1 MQVASQRDVESFAKE
16 MLSHPYSDEEG
27 WGYNDVV
34 RKDDIVY
41 ATLQKRTPV
50 YYSVW
55 NEESQQLERQ
65 LIQVMREI
73 VFEMDF
79 SRGFLVAE
87 GTNTQLNIIK
97 QCFRQSFWGELVYE
111 TLDFI
116 PYDYISLL
124 SKDGILTSVKEITIN
139 DFRYEGI
146 LLGRYIARMTN
157 PSNVDDKLSE
167 YAKNIIRA
175 RLVFSINGEHCELTV
190 NNRNVLSVASS
201 DSAKSSLID
210 YLKRSFK

>member
-1 MQVASQRDVESFAKE
+1 MQVASKRDVRSFAGE

-27 WGYNDVV
+27 WGFNDVV

-55 NEESQQLERQ
+55 NEELQQLERQ

-73 VFEMDF
+73 AFEMDF
-79 SRGFLVAE
+79 GRGFLVAE
-87 GTNTQLNIIK
+87 GTNTQLNLIK

-111 TLDFI
+111 AMDFV
-116 PYDYISLL
+116 PYDYISLF
-124 SKDGILTSVKEITIN
+124 SNDGILSSVKEITIN
-139 DFRYEGI
+139 DFHYEGI
-146 LLGRYIARMTN
+146 LLGRYIARMTSPIN
-157 PSNVDDKLSE
+157 IDEKLSE

-175 RLVFSINGEHCELTV
+175 RIEFSMNGEHCELTV
-190 NNRNVLSVASS
+190 NNRNVLSVVCS
-201 DSAKSSLID
+201 DSAKTSLID
-210 YLKRSFK
+210 YLKQSFK